1 MLVTVKVTPR
11 AHKNTLTYENG
22 VLKVRLRA
30 IPEKG
35 EANEELIDFLSEQLG
50 LSKSSIQIV
59 RGHHS
64 RTKHLRIEGLHESQL
79 LKFSVPK

>member
-11 AHKNTLTYENG
+11 AHKNTLTYEKG
-22 VLKVRLRA
+22 LLKVRLHA

-35 EANEELIDFLSEQLG
+35 EANEELIDFLADQLG
-50 LSKSSIQIV
+50 FSKSSIRII

-64 RTKHLRIEGLHESQL
+64 RTKHLRIDGLQESQL
-79 LKFSVPK
+79 LKFSKNE